1 MTESSSWGL
10 WQSFLICGLR
20 IFLGFDFTSEHTS
33 LGTSEHS
40 STGSRLGTISVSFQ
54 HLEFHSIK
62 YFYKVS
68 KKNVPLVIGVLL
80 GHMVNKINLG
90 IDLTLHFSVGFSET
104 ICTIFSWQCFFPRLI
119 MQFEVRGKQSFCA
132 TRLHFSLGNLLRL
145 VRFLISQIRFG
156 TIVQSSKTE
165 YPLDFCWHTFSS
177 RSWQLATLS
186 TTLLSAIIETR
197 WYIIIE
203 LNVQRQEDKRYT

>member
-10 WQSFLICGLR
+10 WQSFLIWGFR
-20 IFLGFDFTSEHTS
+20 IFLGFDLTSEQTS
-33 LGTSEHS
+33 LGTSKHS
-40 STGSRLGTISVSFQ
+40 LTGSRLGTILVSFQ
-54 HLEFHSIK
+54 HLG
-62 YFYKVS
+62 
-68 KKNVPLVIGVLL
+68 IGF
-80 GHMVNKINLG
+80 
-90 IDLTLHFSVGFSET
+90 TLHFSFGFSDT
-104 ICTIFSWQCFFPRLI
+104 ICTIFSWQCFFSRLI

-186 TTLLSAIIETR
+186 TTSDCSKSWMHWVSYSSWHSTSSSFIEMSTAQFSSDNGSWHTTCVWFSATSS
-197 WYIIIE
+197 
-203 LNVQRQEDKRYT
+203 